1 MKTTVDIPENV
12 LQEAMRHTRAK
23 TKREAVVT
31 AVARFNRLKRLET
44 LNTRVRGKFKKFMTR
59 QELQAIRTAEMAEVK
74 P

>member
-59 QELQAIRTAEMAEVK
+59 QELQARRTAEMAEVK